1 MSVFSRPRRGLGSLP
16 LLAAALALV
25 LGGCVTEEAA
35 PVADL
40 VITNGNVVTL
50 NPDQPNVAALAV
62 REGVI
67 LALGSAAEMEAHVG
81 PETEVLDV
89 EGQLVIPGFIEGHG
103 HFMGLGNAKLILD
116 LTTAQSWGEMV
127 AMVAEA
133 VDEAAPG
140 SWIQGRGWHQEK
152 WTSAPEV
159 LVDGVPPHDEL
170 SAVSPDNPV
179 FLVHASGHAA
189 LANARALEIAG
200 IASDTPD
207 PAGGTIVRDA
217 SGRAT
222 GLLRENA
229 DGLVAEHLDR
239 WLNERS
245 TEDIESEA
253 RRKVELAGLEALE
266 NGVTSF
272 HDAGVDFATIDF
284 FKDLADEGS
293 LPIRIYAMVRF
304 ESNEELRRRLPDYRM
319 IGYGDQ
325 FLTVRSIKRQLDG
338 ALGPHGAWLL
348 EPYADLPSSTGLAL
362 EPLDEF
368 RASLRIALE
377 HGYQVNT
384 HAIGDRANR
393 ETLGMYDQAF
403 LEAGY
408 DPGVLRWR
416 IEHAQH
422 VHPDDVERFAE
433 LGVIAA
439 MQGIHCTSDAPW
451 VLRRLGEER
460 AESGAYLWR
469 DFHRAGVVVT
479 NGTDVPVEDISPIAS
494 YYASVTRRTADGSQF
509 YPAQVMTREEAL
521 RSYTINN
528 AFAAFE
534 EHLKGS
540 LEVGKF
546 ADITVLDRDILTVP
560 DEEIL
565 GTSVSYTIL
574 GGEIRFRR

>member
-1 MSVFSRPRRGLGSLP
+1 
-16 LLAAALALV
+16 
-25 LGGCVTEEAA
+25 
-35 PVADL
+35 
-40 VITNGNVVTL
+40 
-50 NPDQPNVAALAV
+50 
-62 REGVI
+62 
-67 LALGSAAEMEAHVG
+67 
-81 PETEVLDV
+81 
-89 EGQLVIPGFIEGHG
+89 
-103 HFMGLGNAKLILD
+103 
-116 LTTAQSWGEMV
+116 
-127 AMVAEA
+127 
-133 VDEAAPG
+133 
-140 SWIQGRGWHQEK
+140 
-152 WTSAPEV
+152 
-159 LVDGVPPHDEL
+159 
-170 SAVSPDNPV
+170 
-179 FLVHASGHAA
+179 
-189 LANARALEIAG
+189 
-200 IASDTPD
+200 
-207 PAGGTIVRDA
+207 
-217 SGRAT
+217 
-222 GLLRENA
+222 
-229 DGLVAEHLDR
+229 
-239 WLNERS
+239 
-245 TEDIESEA
+245 
-253 RRKVELAGLEALE
+253 
-266 NGVTSF
+266 
-272 HDAGVDFATIDF
+272 
-284 FKDLADEGS
+284 
-293 LPIRIYAMVRF
+293 
-304 ESNEELRRRLPDYRM
+304 M

-362 EPLDEF
+362 ESLDEF

-403 LEAGY
+403 LQAGY

-422 VHPDDVERFAE
+422 VHPDDVQRFVE

-469 DFHRAGVVVT
+469 EFHRAGVVVT

-494 YYASVTRRTADGSQF
+494 FYASVTRRTADGSQF

-560 DEEIL
+560 DEEVL

>member
-1 MSVFSRPRRGLGSLP
+1 MSFSTWPRRGVGPFSRLGL
-16 LLAAALALV
+16 ALAFV
-25 LGGCVTEEAA
+25 LGGCVVEEAA

-50 NPDQPNVAALAV
+50 NPDQPGVEAVAV

-67 LALGSAAEMEAHVG
+67 LALGSAAEMEAYVG
-81 PETEVLDV
+81 PDTEVLDV
-89 EGQLVIPGFIEGHG
+89 EGQMVIPGFIEGHG
-103 HFMGLGNAKLILD
+103 HFMSLGNAKLILD
-116 LTTAQSWGEMV
+116 LTTAQSWDELV

-133 VDEAAPG
+133 AAEAAPG
-140 SWIQGRGWHQEK
+140 AWIQGRGWHQEK
-152 WTSAPEV
+152 WTSVPES
-159 LVDGVPPHDEL
+159 LVDGVPPHDAL
-170 SAVSPDNPV
+170 SAVSSDNPV
-179 FLVHASGHAA
+179 YLVHASGHAA
-189 LANARALEIAG
+189 LANARALEIADIG
-200 IASDTPD
+200 ADTPD
-207 PAGGTIVRDA
+207 PPGGTIVRDA

-229 DGLVAEHLDR
+229 DELVARHLDR
-239 WLNERS
+239 WLNDRS
-245 TEDIESEA
+245 AEDIEAEA
-253 RRKVELAGLEALE
+253 RQKVELAGLEALE

-284 FKDLADEGS
+284 FRALADEGS

-304 ESNEELRRRLPDYRM
+304 ESNEELERRLPDYRM

-362 EPLDEF
+362 ESLDEF

-403 LEAGY
+403 LDAGY

-422 VHPDDVERFAE
+422 LHPDDVQRFAD

-509 YPAQVMTREEAL
+509 YPGQVMTREEAL

-540 LEVGKF
+540 LEVGKL